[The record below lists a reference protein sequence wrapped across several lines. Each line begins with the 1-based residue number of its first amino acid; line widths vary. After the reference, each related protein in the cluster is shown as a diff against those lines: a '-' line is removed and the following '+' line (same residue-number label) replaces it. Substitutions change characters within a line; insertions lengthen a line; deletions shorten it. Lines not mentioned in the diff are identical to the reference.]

1 MRFPDW
7 FDQLPTF
14 RTRDPLA
21 ALLGSADD
29 GVFEYRYA
37 DAVRL
42 CGHSCPT
49 VASAWLMASH
59 GLQALWGDELPV
71 RGAVSV
77 AFAEARDSGVTGV
90 TAAVFTL
97 LSGAADEAGFK
108 GLGGRFD
115 RRLARFSAA
124 IPCRVRLTRL
134 DDGRAVEVDADV
146 SAIPPDPALG
156 GLIGQVVAG
165 RASPEQE
172 AEFGRV
178 WQDRVRRILLAGQ
191 EVVRISAVR

>member
-7 FDQLPTF
+7 FDLLPTF
-14 RTRDPLA
+14 STRDPLA
-21 ALLGSADD
+21 ALLGSAED

-59 GLQALWGDELPV
+59 GLKALWGAELPV
-71 RGAVSV
+71 RGGVGV
-77 AFAEARDSGVTGV
+77 AFSEPRDAGVTGV
-90 TAAVFTL
+90 TASVFTL

-108 GLGGRFD
+108 GLGGRYD
-115 RRLARFSAA
+115 RRLAQFSAA
-124 IPCRVRLTRL
+124 IPRRVRLTRL
-134 DDGRAVEVDADV
+134 DDGRAIEVDADV

-165 RASPEQE
+165 RASAGQE
-172 AEFGRV
+172 AEFGHL
-178 WQDRVRRILLAGQ
+178 WQDRVRRILLAGE